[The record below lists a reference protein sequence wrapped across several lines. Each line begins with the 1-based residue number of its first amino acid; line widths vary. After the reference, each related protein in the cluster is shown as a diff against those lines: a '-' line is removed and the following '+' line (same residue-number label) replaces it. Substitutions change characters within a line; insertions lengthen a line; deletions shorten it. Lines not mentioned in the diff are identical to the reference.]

1 MSKNNFA
8 IIMAGGIGS
17 RFWPTST
24 PDFPKQFHD
33 MTGTGQSLLQQ
44 TFHRLENTIPPEQ
57 IFIVTHASY
66 QAIILDQ
73 LEGKISSDQIICEP
87 EQRNTAPCILL
98 ASLKIKKINSKARI
112 VVTPSDHLILDEE
125 LFTEDINLALKATD
139 EKNLITFGIQP
150 DHPATGFGYIAVDKV
165 SDARFLPVLEF
176 TEKPDIVTA
185 KKLIA
190 AENYFWN
197 SGIFVWSVQA
207 VLSGFKSHAPNL
219 YALFNQGFDQLN
231 TADEGS
237 FIAKNYSLA
246 EKISIDYAV
255 MEKSKNILL
264 SPARFDWNDLGSWKS
279 IYDFHR
285 KDKDGNAVIHTDLYH
300 ENASRNLVKTNPNK
314 KVVIA
319 GLDNFIVVDT
329 QDFLMLCPMD
339 KNQEV
344 KEISSKANKKF
355 NRGKT

>member
-176 TEKPDIVTA
+176 TELKIIFGTLVFLCGRSRLSSQDLKVMHPTCTHYSTRASINSIQLT
-185 KKLIA
+185 KRRLSLKIIRWLKRFQLI
-190 AENYFWN
+190 
-197 SGIFVWSVQA
+197 
-207 VLSGFKSHAPNL
+207 
-219 YALFNQGFDQLN
+219 
-231 TADEGS
+231 
-237 FIAKNYSLA
+237 
-246 EKISIDYAV
+246 
-255 MEKSKNILL
+255 M
-264 SPARFDWNDLGSWKS
+264 R
-279 IYDFHR
+279 
-285 KDKDGNAVIHTDLYH
+285 
-300 ENASRNLVKTNPNK
+300 
-314 KVVIA
+314 
-319 GLDNFIVVDT
+319 
-329 QDFLMLCPMD
+329 
-339 KNQEV
+339 
-344 KEISSKANKKF
+344 
-355 NRGKT
+355 